1 MKIVV
6 PLFSPFSFNCPDD
19 HKGDKENRGDKVHRS
34 DHHGVLPRRQE
45 KTDDEIHVG
54 DEVIFNGKKYIA
66 VYKTKFEGNVI
77 IENNTDALA
86 TRAENVKKTGRKYPV
101 AEMLE
106 GLKNDGE

>member
-1 MKIVV
+1 MDEIFENVSASEAVAKI
-6 PLFSPFSFNCPDD
+6 
-19 HKGDKENRGDKVHRS
+19 KEYED
-34 DHHGVLPRRQE
+34 RQE